1 MTVGVKL
8 ILAILSAFLTALI
21 ISPLIIRIMRALK
34 AGQPILEYVDKH
46 EGKSGTPTM
55 GGIIFLLP
63 MIVITLIF
71 DVGGE
76 RSGIVAM
83 AITLSYGLVGL
94 LDDFLKVKSH
104 HNMGL
109 KAYQKVIGQVGIAV
123 IATIYCYKNFFIGT
137 VVHLP
142 FTDKTIDLEWWYIP
156 LCLFVYIATTNAVN
170 LTDGLDGLVAKTSSV
185 NFLFLAVIIYV
196 LYYEANQM
204 GQTFYAKHLES
215 LNYFVG
221 AMLGGMLAFLWQNNY
236 PAKIF
241 MGDTG
246 SLAVGGALASIA
258 LFTSQPLIIIFIGIM
273 YIVSCISVIVQVMSF
288 KIRKKR
294 VFLIA
299 PYHHHLEYKG
309 VHENRITGFYAL
321 ITFFMS
327 GVALISV
334 LV

>member
-55 GGIIFLLP
+55 GGIIFLSP

-137 VVHLP
+137 VVNLP

-258 LFTSQPLIIIFIGIM
+258 LFTSQPLIILFIGIM

>member
-1 MTVGVKL
+1 MTVEIKM
-8 ILAILSAFLTALI
+8 ILAVLSTFVFSLL
-21 ISPLIIRIMRALK
+21 ISPLVIRIMRALK

-63 MIVITLIF
+63 ALIMTLIF
-71 DVGGE
+71 DAGGE

-83 AITLSYGLVGL
+83 AITVSYGAVGL

-123 IATIYCYKNFFIGT
+123 IAAIYCYKNFFIGT
-137 VVHLP
+137 AIQLP
-142 FTDKTIDLEWWYIP
+142 FSDKTIDLQWWYIP
-156 LCLFVYIATTNAVN
+156 LCLIVYIATSNAVN
-170 LTDGLDGLVAKTSSV
+170 LTDGLDGLVAKSSSV
-185 NFLFLAVIIYV
+185 NFLFLALIVYA
-196 LYYEANQM
+196 LYFEANAM

-215 LNYFVG
+215 LNYFVCI
-221 AMLGGMLAFLWQNNY
+221 MLGGMLAFLWQNNY

-246 SLAVGGALASIA
+246 SLAVGGALASVA
-258 LFTSQPLIIIFIGIM
+258 LFSSQPLIILFVGIM

>member
-137 VVHLP
+137 VVNLP

-258 LFTSQPLIIIFIGIM
+258 LFTSQPLIILFIGIM

>member
-1 MTVGVKL
+1 MVGVKL

-137 VVHLP
+137 VVNLP

-258 LFTSQPLIIIFIGIM
+258 LFTSQPLIILFIGIM

>member
-1 MTVGVKL
+1 MSVELKL
-8 ILAILSAFLTALI
+8 ILAVTTACVAGLLL
-21 ISPLIIRIMRALK
+21 SPLVIRVMKALK

-55 GGIIFLLP
+55 GGLIFLVP
-63 MIVITLIF
+63 MAVVTLIF
-71 DVGGE
+71 DIGGE

-83 AITLSYGLVGL
+83 AVTLSYGGVGL
-94 LDDFLKVKSH
+94 LDDFLKVKLH
-104 HNMGL
+104 RNMGL
-109 KAYQKVIGQVGIAV
+109 KAYQKIIGQVGIAV
-123 IATIYCYKNFFIGT
+123 IATVYCYRNFFIGT
-137 VVHLP
+137 QVAIP
-142 FTDKTIDLEWWYIP
+142 FTDITVELQWWYIP
-156 LCLFVYIATTNAVN
+156 LCLIVYIATTNAVN
-170 LTDGLDGLVAKTSSV
+170 LTDGLDGLVAKSSSV
-185 NFLFLAVIIYV
+185 NFLFLLLILYV
-196 LYYEANQM
+196 LYYEANLM

-215 LNYFVG
+215 LSYFTA

-246 SLAVGGALASIA
+246 SLAVGGALACVA
-258 LFTSQPLIIIFIGIM
+258 LFSSQPFILLFVGIM
-273 YIVSCISVIVQVMSF
+273 YIVSCISVIMQVISF
-288 KIRKKR
+288 KVRKKR
-294 VFLIA
+294 IFLIA

-321 ITFFMS
+321 ITFLMS

>member
-137 VVHLP
+137 VVNLP

-196 LYYEANQM
+196 LYYEANKM

-258 LFTSQPLIIIFIGIM
+258 LFTSQPLIILFIGIM

>member
-1 MTVGVKL
+1 
-8 ILAILSAFLTALI
+8 
-21 ISPLIIRIMRALK
+21 
-34 AGQPILEYVDKH
+34 
-46 EGKSGTPTM
+46 
-55 GGIIFLLP
+55 
-63 MIVITLIF
+63 
-71 DVGGE
+71 
-76 RSGIVAM
+76 
-83 AITLSYGLVGL
+83 
-94 LDDFLKVKSH
+94 
-104 HNMGL
+104 MGL
-109 KAYQKVIGQVGIAV
+109 KAYQKIIGQVGVAV
-123 IATIYCYKNFFIGT
+123 IATVYCYKNFFIGT
-137 VVHLP
+137 VVRLP
-142 FTDKTIDLEWWYIP
+142 FSDATIDLQWWYIP

-185 NFLFLAVIIYV
+185 NFLFLAVIVYV
-196 LYYEANQM
+196 LHYDAKVM

-246 SLAVGGALASIA
+246 SLAVGGALASVA
-258 LFTSQPLIIIFIGIM
+258 LFSSNPLIILFVGIM

-321 ITFFMS
+321 ITFIMS

>member
-137 VVHLP
+137 VVNLP

-196 LYYEANQM
+196 LYYEVNQM

-258 LFTSQPLIIIFIGIM
+258 LFTSQPLIILFIGIM